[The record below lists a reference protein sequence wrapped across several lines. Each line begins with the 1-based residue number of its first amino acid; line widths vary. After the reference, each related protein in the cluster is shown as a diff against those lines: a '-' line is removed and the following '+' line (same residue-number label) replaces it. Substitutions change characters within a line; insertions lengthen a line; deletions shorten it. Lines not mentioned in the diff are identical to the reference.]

1 MQKLH
6 LSLDP
11 KFIKTSPQY
20 IYIYIYRYQ
29 TRINNQTQIAKE
41 EEENA
46 AIVEEQGVEEEEVA
60 IVAVNGE
67 S

>member
-11 KFIKTSPQY
+11 KFIKPSPQ
-20 IYIYIYRYQ
+20 YIYRYQ

-60 IVAVNGE
+60 VVAVNGE

>member
-11 KFIKTSPQY
+11 KFIKPSPQY
-20 IYIYIYRYQ
+20 IYIYIYQ

-60 IVAVNGE
+60 VVAVNGE